1 LVDVP
6 RLLRAAAGF
15 FTAGW
20 GVALLLIGILTTDRL
35 AIAIGAAISGVIL
48 LGVSYAL
55 YRSLATE
62 ETAPR
67 A

>member
-6 RLLRAAAGF
+6 RLVRAVAGF
-15 FTAGW
+15 FAAGW
-20 GVALLLIGILTTDRL
+20 GVALLLVGILTTDRL
-35 AIAIGAAISGVIL
+35 AIAIGAAIGGLIL

-62 ETAPR
+62 ETTSR

>member
-1 LVDVP
+1 
-6 RLLRAAAGF
+6 
-15 FTAGW
+15 
-20 GVALLLIGILTTDRL
+20 LLLVGILTTDRL
-35 AIAIGAAISGVIL
+35 AFAIGAATSGLIL
-48 LGVSYAL
+48 LGASYAL

>member
-6 RLLRAAAGF
+6 RFVRAVAGF
-15 FTAGW
+15 FAAGW
-20 GVALLLIGILTTDRL
+20 GVALLLVGILTTDLL
-35 AIAIGAAISGVIL
+35 AIAIGAAISGLIL

-62 ETAPR
+62 EIAPR

>member
-1 LVDVP
+1 VDVP
-6 RLLRAAAGF
+6 RLVRAVAGF
-15 FTAGW
+15 FVAGW
-20 GVALLLIGILTTDRL
+20 GVALLLVGILTTDRP
-35 AIAIGAAISGVIL
+35 AIAIGAAIGGLVL

-62 ETAPR
+62 ETASR